1 MQDAAYTKALGDL
14 QGRLAQLKTG
24 KGDTDNIIGSREQVF
39 AKYRPIFSVEHV
51 PELSR
56 DEFTSFLYFENNH
69 HWSGLYR
76 KGLQAAEDMERLR
89 AGLGLLLDQNKPIR
103 DRFSKALEQVLGI
116 GKGIASGILLVAYP
130 EQYGVWNNASESALR
145 QLGIWPTFE
154 KGEGIGA
161 KYERINALLTRL
173 KCDLDTDFWTLD
185 ALMWYCS
192 RPQEELSGVEQD
204 SQSHDSSF
212 ALERQLEEFLLENWD
227 RTPLSKEWAIYRT
240 AEEPEAGN
248 QYPTDVGPIDILAV
262 HKLQPRFL
270 VIELKRK
277 QSSDQTVGQLLRYI
291 GWIKRYVAKKGESV
305 SGLIIAH
312 SGDNKVGY
320 AIDTL
325 CDVEMMTYEVEFRL
339 NTWKLSQD

>member
-192 RPQEELSGVEQD
+192 R
-204 SQSHDSSF
+204 
-212 ALERQLEEFLLENWD
+212 
-227 RTPLSKEWAIYRT
+227 
-240 AEEPEAGN
+240 
-248 QYPTDVGPIDILAV
+248 
-262 HKLQPRFL
+262 
-270 VIELKRK
+270 
-277 QSSDQTVGQLLRYI
+277 YI
-291 GWIKRYVAKKGESV
+291 GWIKRHVAKKGESV